1 MTIEKINLDHIV
13 ESTILNLEQEALRKD
28 IKIES
33 LVDKRIEVLSDFI
46 SLDIIISNYLNNA
59 IAYSPNNSKIT
70 ISAEE
75 AYEKIKL
82 SVKDEGE
89 GIPENY
95 KDRVFERFFR
105 VDKGRSLN
113 QGGTG
118 LGLSIVKN
126 LASTLSSP
134 VGVENLEP
142 NGASFWIELDKS
154 T

>member
-1 MTIEKINLDHIV
+1 M
-13 ESTILNLEQEALRKD
+13 
-28 IKIES
+28 
-33 LVDKRIEVLSDFI
+33 
-46 SLDIIISNYLNNA
+46 DIIISNYLNNA
-59 IAYSPNNSKIT
+59 LAYSPNNSKILIT
-70 ISAEE
+70 AEE
-75 AYEKIKL
+75 VDKKIKL

-126 LASTLSSP
+126 LASTLSCP

-142 NGASFWIELDKS
+142 KGASFWIELNKS

>member
-1 MTIEKINLDHIV
+1 M
-13 ESTILNLEQEALRKD
+13 
-28 IKIES
+28 
-33 LVDKRIEVLSDFI
+33 LSDFI

-59 IAYSPNNSKIT
+59 IAYSPNYSKILLT
-70 ISAEE
+70 AEE
-75 AYEKIKL
+75 VDEKIKL

-126 LASTLSSP
+126 LASTLSCP

>member
-1 MTIEKINLDHIV
+1 M
-13 ESTILNLEQEALRKD
+13 
-28 IKIES
+28 
-33 LVDKRIEVLSDFI
+33 
-46 SLDIIISNYLNNA
+46 DIIISNYLNNA
-59 IAYSPNNSKIT
+59 IAYSPDNSNILIT
-70 ISAEE
+70 AEE
-75 AYEKIKL
+75 IDEKIKL

-95 KDRVFERFFR
+95 KDRVFQRFFR

-118 LGLSIVKN
+118 LGLSIVRN

-154 T
+154 P

>member
-1 MTIEKINLDHIV
+1 MTIEKINLDYIV
-13 ESTILNLEQEALRKD
+13 KSIILNLEQEALKKG
-28 IKIES
+28 IKIEP

-59 IAYSPNNSKIT
+59 IAYSPSNSKILIT
-70 ISAEE
+70 AED
-75 AYEKIKL
+75 AGGKIRL

-89 GIPENY
+89 GIPEKY
-95 KDRVFERFFR
+95 KDKVFQRFFR

-126 LASTLSSP
+126 LASTLSCTVSYTH
-134 VGVENLEP
+134 LTLQK
-142 NGASFWIELDKS
+142 IILL
-154 T
+154 